1 MRNSWQDR
9 WGVKLA
15 ITIDQVT
22 RALDGASLKYRRVDD
37 THVLLG
43 FRGENVT
50 LHVVL
55 SLQEDGEYVELRTVQ
70 WASCPADH
78 PHFHEVVDELT
89 RQNLRLRL
97 LKFGWDRDDGEITAE
112 ACIPLE
118 DNRSLPT
125 SQLQGLVMGI
135 FALCDEVMPNIE
147 RHLQKRRGP
156 SRPAPPPA
164 ASPAGAK
171 LRRSGSDS
179 PGNPPAKSNMPYV
192 ILSLG
197 VLLFGA
203 AALLGVIYL
212 FMR

>member
-22 RALDGASLKYRRVDD
+22 QALDGASLKYHRVDD

-43 FRGENVT
+43 FRGQNVT

-78 PHFHEVVDELT
+78 PHFDQVVDELT

-125 SQLQGLVMGI
+125 SQLQGLVMGV

-156 SRPAPPPA
+156 KRPASSSTPSRP
-164 ASPAGAK
+164 SPGST
-171 LRRSGSDS
+171 RSSS
-179 PGNPPAKSNMPYV
+179 PGNSPAKSNMPYV
-192 ILSLG
+192 ILCLG

>member
-1 MRNSWQDR
+1 
-9 WGVKLA
+9 LA

-22 RALDGASLKYRRVDD
+22 QALDEASLKYHRVDD

-43 FRGENVT
+43 FRGQHVT

-70 WASCPADH
+70 WTSCPADH
-78 PHFHEVVDELT
+78 PGFEQVVDELT

-97 LKFGWDRDDGEITAE
+97 LKFGWDRGDGEITAE

-147 RHLQKRRGP
+147 RYLKKRGGP
-156 SRPAPPPA
+156 KRA
-164 ASPAGAK
+164 ASPSAPTRPSPATPPSPPGRSPAG
-171 LRRSGSDS
+171 
-179 PGNPPAKSNMPYV
+179 SNMPYV

-197 VLLFGA
+197 VLLLGV
-203 AALLGVIYL
+203 AALLGMIYL
-212 FMR
+212 FTR

>member
-1 MRNSWQDR
+1 MK
-9 WGVKLA
+9 VA

-22 RALDGASLKYRRVDD
+22 RALDGASLKYHRVDD

-43 FRGENVT
+43 FRGKNVT

-78 PHFHEVVDELT
+78 PHFDEVVDELT

-147 RHLQKRRGP
+147 RRLQNGRGPRPSAPSPAP
-156 SRPAPPPA
+156 SRPSLGSSGSSNPGG
-164 ASPAGAK
+164 SPA
-171 LRRSGSDS
+171 S
-179 PGNPPAKSNMPYV
+179 SNMPYV
-192 ILSLG
+192 VLSIG
-197 VLLFGA
+197 VLLLGA
-203 AALLGVIYL
+203 AALLGAIYL

>member
-1 MRNSWQDR
+1 M
-9 WGVKLA
+9 KLA

-22 RALDGASLKYRRVDD
+22 RALDAASLKHHRVDD

-43 FRGENVT
+43 FRGKNVT
-50 LHVVL
+50 LHVAL
-55 SLQEDGEYVELRTVQ
+55 SLQEDGEYLELRTVQ

-78 PHFHEVVDELT
+78 PNFEGVVDELT

-135 FALCDEVMPNIE
+135 FALCDEVMPDIE
-147 RHLQKRRGP
+147 RHLQDRRGP
-156 SRPAPPPA
+156 RRSAPSSASSRP
-164 ASPAGAK
+164 SLGS
-171 LRRSGSDS
+171 SGSSS
-179 PGNPPAKSNMPYV
+179 PGSSPAKSNLPYV
-192 ILSLG
+192 ILAFGVLFLG
-197 VLLFGA
+197 V

-212 FMR
+212 FMQ

>member
-1 MRNSWQDR
+1 MA
-9 WGVKLA
+9 V
-15 ITIDQVT
+15 TIDQVT
-22 RALDGASLKYRRVDD
+22 RALDGASLKYHRVDD

-55 SLQEDGEYVELRTVQ
+55 SLQEDGEYIELRTVQ

-78 PHFHEVVDELT
+78 PHFDEVVDELT

-97 LKFGWDRDDGEITAE
+97 LKFGWDRGDGEITAE

-125 SQLQGLVMGI
+125 SQLRGLVMGI

-147 RHLQKRRGP
+147 RHLKNGRGSKRTSPTPAPTPPRRSDRP
-156 SRPAPPPA
+156 SSRPSVESPKTSSPGG
-164 ASPAGAK
+164 SPA
-171 LRRSGSDS
+171 RS
-179 PGNPPAKSNMPYV
+179 NAPYV
-192 ILSLG
+192 ILSVG
-197 VLLFGA
+197 VLLLGA